1 MFERLKRTVDKF
13 NQTLVEGSYR
23 LQPLT
28 FLNLIRGLKPE
39 LPATSEVAVG
49 TTMIDTSK
57 SWGGKF
63 LWGSAI
69 ALLSMKT
76 LMWAAI
82 GLGVTG
88 VGVYTMEYFR
98 AKNARDDVLTEI
110 NFAGQRVQGKRS
122 DLYRLHRAQ
131 LLIMNI
137 SSSLE
142 GNQATTT
149 ADAIRRILD
158 TVKDE
163 RARVEVMDS
172 GRYGAGATAYA
183 FSEPGFRLLQNDGE
197 EIDAVP
203 EVTATAAAPANG
215 HSLNAHALRHA
226 WDNKRVTPDEFVER
240 LAALQ
245 EALPPDIAE
254 KLQQRLAAIKPVNDD
269 ASTAAAAQR
278 RQNPKP

>member
-1 MFERLKRTVDKF
+1 MFDRLKRTVDKF
-13 NQTLVEGSYR
+13 NQILVEGSYR

-163 RARVEVMDS
+163 RSRVEVLDG

-197 EIDAVP
+197 EVEAVP
-203 EVTATAAAPANG
+203 EVTATAASPQND
-215 HSLNAHALRHA
+215 HSLRHA
-226 WDNKRVTPDEFVER
+226 WNNKRVTPDEFVER

-245 EALPPDIAE
+245 EALPPEIAE
-254 KLQQRLAAIKPVNDD
+254 KLQQRLAANKPVNDD
-269 ASTAAAAQR
+269 AAQAAPQR
-278 RQNPKP
+278 RQTPKP